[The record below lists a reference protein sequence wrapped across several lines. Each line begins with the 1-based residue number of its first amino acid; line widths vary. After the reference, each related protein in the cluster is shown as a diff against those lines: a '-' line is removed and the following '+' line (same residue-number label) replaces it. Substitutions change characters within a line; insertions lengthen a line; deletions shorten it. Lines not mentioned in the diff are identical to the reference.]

1 MKSQNG
7 FTLIELMIVVAIIG
21 ILSAIALPAYNNYVA
36 RGKITEAH
44 SLLADY
50 RIKLEQYYQDNR
62 NYGTAGGNCGPTL
75 PTSKYFAFS
84 CLAGNPAQT
93 YTATASSQ
101 VGQGLGNNAGDYTY
115 TIIESNA
122 KSTTKFKGAT
132 VTKSCWLVKGT
143 EC

>member
-1 MKSQNG
+1 MKAQNG
-7 FTLIELMIVVAIIG
+7 FTLIELMITVAIVG
-21 ILSAIALPAYNNYVA
+21 ILSAIALPSYNGYVA

-62 NYGTAGGNCGPTL
+62 NYGTASGNCGPTL
-75 PTSKYFAFS
+75 PTSQYFTFS

-93 YTATASSQ
+93 YTTTASSKA
-101 VGQGLGNNAGDYTY
+101 GQGLGTSADNYTY
-115 TIIESNA
+115 TITETNT
-122 KSTTKFKGAT
+122 KSTTKFKGTA
-132 VTKSCWLVKGT
+132 VTKACWLVKGS

>member
-1 MKSQNG
+1 MKAQKG

-21 ILSAIALPAYNNYVA
+21 ILSAIALPAYNSYIA

-50 RIKLEQYYQDNR
+50 RIKLEQSYQDNR
-62 NYGTAGGNCGPTL
+62 NYGTGSSCTIGA
-75 PTSKYFAFS
+75 PTSEYFDIT
-84 CLAGNPAQT
+84 CLPANSGQT
-93 YTATASSQ
+93 YTATASSK

-122 KSTTKFKGAT
+122 KATTKFKGAT
-132 VTKSCWLVKGT
+132 VAKACWLVKGT

>member
-1 MKSQNG
+1 MKAQNG
-7 FTLIELMIVVAIIG
+7 FTLIELMVTVAIIG
-21 ILSAIALPAYNNYVA
+21 ILSAIALPAYNSYLA

-62 NYGTAGGNCGPTL
+62 NYGTASGNCGPAL
-75 PTSKYFAFS
+75 PTSQYFTFS

-93 YTATASSQ
+93 YTATASSK
-101 VGQGLGNNAGDYTY
+101 VGQSLGSNAGDYTY
-115 TIIESNA
+115 TIIESNT
-122 KSTTKFKGAT
+122 KSTTKFKSSS

>member
-1 MKSQNG
+1 MKAQNG

-21 ILSAIALPAYNNYVA
+21 ILSAIALPAYNSYIA
-36 RGKITEAH
+36 RGKIIEAH

-50 RIKLEQYYQDNR
+50 RIKLEQSYQDNR
-62 NYGTAGGNCGPTL
+62 NYGTDGGSCGSTP
-75 PTSKYFAFS
+75 PTSEYFTLS
-84 CLAGNPAQT
+84 CVAGNPAQT
-93 YTATASSQ
+93 YTATASSK

-122 KSTTKFKGAT
+122 KSTTKFKGST